1 MVAVRNLYTSLLVL
15 LTQATDRELGR
26 MVRYLKEKNRI
37 FRARLPERI
46 NVIRKKSGTA
56 PASWASSTSTTWSS
70 RGWSTITPSGRTRAR
85 GTRYSYVGLGNDK
98 RERLRSTR
106 CQHSAT

>member
-46 NVIRKKSGTA
+46 NVIRKERNRLLRRGRAALQPPGRVVAGVLSHRAAA
-56 PASWASSTSTTWSS
+56 P
-70 RGWSTITPSGRTRAR
+70 GQGER
-85 GTRYSYVGLGNDK
+85 GTP
-98 RERLRSTR
+98 TW
-106 CQHSAT
+106 A